1 LTETL
6 EMQEEIGDKMK
17 TKKSPPGNNRG
28 NLYSKDKKANKQP
41 VIELKDVLEYIHYC
55 DSVDIPKLNM
65 ALTERV
71 TRFIGE
77 EDD

>member
-1 LTETL
+1 MKSLRQLNTMKNNST
-6 EMQEEIGDKMK
+6 DKE
-17 TKKSPPGNNRG
+17 KKRPI
-28 NLYSKDKKANKQP
+28 
-41 VIELKDVLEYIHYC
+41 IELKDVLEYIHYC

-77 EDD
+77 EDE

>member
-1 LTETL
+1 
-6 EMQEEIGDKMK
+6 MS
-17 TKKSPPGNNRG
+17 KKESDR
-28 NLYSKDKKANKQP
+28 KEKRP

-55 DSVDIPKLNM
+55 DSVDIPKLNT

>member
-1 LTETL
+1 MKNNST
-6 EMQEEIGDKMK
+6 DKE
-17 TKKSPPGNNRG
+17 KKRPI
-28 NLYSKDKKANKQP
+28 
-41 VIELKDVLEYIHYC
+41 IELKDVLEYIHYC

-77 EDD
+77 EDE

>member
-1 LTETL
+1 MTNKNKHTNE
-6 EMQEEIGDKMK
+6 
-17 TKKSPPGNNRG
+17 KKKRPI
-28 NLYSKDKKANKQP
+28 
-41 VIELKDVLEYIHYC
+41 IELKDVLEYIHYC
-55 DSVDIPKLNM
+55 DSVDIPKLNT